1 VKRREYIDWLR
12 GIAVVSMIEWHVI
25 DAWSLREGRDGA
37 VWTLIRMIGGL
48 AAPLFLF
55 LAGVAV
61 PMAIA
66 AYERRGRS
74 HAQAAWDVQ
83 KRGWQV
89 FLIAHLFRVQS
100 FLLNPNGKWWS
111 LFKPDILNILGLGL
125 VGTSFLT
132 GRATSRSR
140 RIWFLLVPAL
150 AILALTPFS
159 RGWWWPTLLPPR
171 LEAYIRPVGN
181 FGVFTLF
188 PWVAYVPIGAF
199 IGSLIAEAKS
209 EQDEVRLLKALAV
222 AGAIFVIPGTAAS
235 WIGPV
240 AKAWSWVGHS
250 IVVLNTSAYMMLGL
264 AASWWLV
271 KHQPQRAV
279 APLLLL
285 GRTSLFVYWVHV
297 EIAYGVV
304 SYPLHSALTLPWS
317 IFGFVAV
324 LGVMCLAAGWWAS
337 RPGGPWIPDRLRA
350 ADPLGHHS

>member
-1 VKRREYIDWLR
+1 MNRRAYIDWLR
-12 GIAVVSMIEWHVI
+12 GIAVLSMIEWHVI
-25 DAWSLREGRDGA
+25 DAWSIRDGRDGA
-37 VWTLIRMIGGL
+37 VWTIIRMVGGF

-66 AYERRGRS
+66 AYERRGRTRP
-74 HAQAAWDVQ
+74 QAAWAVQ

-100 FLLNPNGKWWS
+100 FLLNPNGRWWG

-125 VGTSFLT
+125 AGTSFLS
-132 GRATSRSR
+132 GRATSPSR

-150 AILALTPFS
+150 AILVLTPFS
-159 RGWWWPTLLPPR
+159 RGWWWPTLLAPR
-171 LEAYIRPVGN
+171 LEAYIRPAAN
-181 FGVFTLF
+181 LGVFSLF

-199 IGSLIAEAKS
+199 IGSLIAEAKT
-209 EQDEVRLLKALAV
+209 ELDEVRLLKTLAII
-222 AGAIFVIPGTAAS
+222 GAFVVIPGTAAS

-240 AKAWSWVGHS
+240 EKAWSWLGHP
-250 IVVLNTSAYMMLGL
+250 IVVLNTSAYMVLGL

-271 KHQPQRAV
+271 KRQPERAV

-304 SYPLHSALTLPWS
+304 SYPLHSALTLPWAV
-317 IFGFVAV
+317 FGFLAV
-324 LGVMCLAAGWWAS
+324 LGFMYFAASWWAS
-337 RPGGPWIPDRLRA
+337 RPGGPWIPERLRA
-350 ADPLGHHS
+350 EGPLGHSS